1 MPLSNKHHTNLG
13 DEIKLIVA
21 TASDRVNKV
30 YFQESNRLVQDFE
43 EIFATDIG
51 SVT

>member
-1 MPLSNKHHTNLG
+1 MG

-21 TASDRVNKV
+21 TASDQANKV

-43 EIFATDIG
+43 ENNLCNWYRFNDLMK
-51 SVT
+51 VRYLLE